1 MSYDE
6 ALRGDPLKAYV
17 GAKALAEKAVW
28 DLVDANKDLDVTTFC
43 PPIFYGPFAP
53 GFSIPT
59 PDYAAMSTAKFIY
72 SLLTPAGTF
81 LSFAGRSLSEIS
93 NPICSD

>member
-1 MSYDE
+1 M
-6 ALRGDPLKAYV
+6 

-43 PPIFYGPFAP
+43 PPAFYGPFAP

-59 PDYAAMSTAKFIY
+59 PDYAAMSTTKFIY
-72 SLLTPAGTF
+72 KLLTPAGTF
-81 LSFAGRSLSEIS
+81 PVFPGRLLSEIS
-93 NPICSD
+93 NLIY